1 MLTSHHARS
10 QRTLAS
16 ALAIRLPFDGANIS
30 LGLSW
35 LVLLPLGIW
44 AIATLYVTVLGAFLD
59 QAQTWLVALLIGAL
73 LVLSLIVHSLA
84 HVGTARLVG
93 AELPARI
100 PLYAFGDAAQVWP
113 AAASAWQEALI
124 AGAGPFAN
132 LLLAGVAYLLW
143 NAQLHPYLNV
153 SMPFLALFNAG
164 LAILNL
170 TPGYPLD
177 GGRLTRAL
185 AWGLLGR
192 PAEGARLARSL
203 GFLVS
208 AALAGWGIFLI
219 AQRVRFGLQT
229 GGANLVAA
237 ALLLLALAA
246 APTWQWDRSLP
257 APGHGDR
264 LLPAAGRAGRTLLAT
279 ISILVLLVVA
289 SSIVPTDSGLEA
301 PGVAL
306 AVESMV
312 QVPPEHA
319 HPSAGSFILTTVIQQ
334 TPITIGEWAYARLD
348 PALKIVPPEQIVPS
362 NTTPQQQAQQGFRML
377 DESETTAVVVGLR
390 LAGYDVP
397 AAGKGAAVDSVLP
410 ESPSQ
415 GFLQPGDV
423 ITGVDGQPVA
433 TTADLIRLIGRQ
445 QAGDSVHLQ
454 TMRAGAQREVA
465 VRLLPP
471 AAPGGS
477 ARLGITVESAGLDYK
492 LPFPVKIVPQKIV
505 GGPSAGLI
513 FTLAVYDALTPGD
526 LTGGRK
532 IAGTGTINL
541 DGAVGP
547 IGGVEQKVAAAE
559 NAGATYFLS
568 PAENYA
574 AARSVARRIQ
584 VIEVTSAGQAIRF
597 LAGLPA
603 ASK

>member
-1 MLTSHHARS
+1 MLTSHLTRS
-10 QRTLAS
+10 HRTPASGLAV
-16 ALAIRLPFDGANIS
+16 ILPFGGAHIS

-35 LVLLPLGIW
+35 LLFLPLGIW
-44 AIATLYVTVLGAFLD
+44 AIATQYVTVLGAFFD

-73 LVLSLIVHSLA
+73 LVLSLVLHSLA
-84 HVGTARLVG
+84 HAWTARLVG
-93 AELPARI
+93 AEMPDRI

-113 AAASAWQEALI
+113 AAASPWQEALI
-124 AGAGPFAN
+124 AGAGPVAN
-132 LLLAGVAYLLW
+132 LLLAGIGYLLW

-153 SMPFLALFNAG
+153 SMPFLGLLNAC

-192 PAEGARLARSL
+192 PAEGPGLARNL
-203 GFLVS
+203 GYLVS
-208 AALAGWGIFLI
+208 ASLAGWGIILI
-219 AQRVRFGLQT
+219 AQRLRFGLQT
-229 GGANLVAA
+229 GGANLLAA
-237 ALLLLALAA
+237 ALFLLVLAV
-246 APTWQWDRSLP
+246 APAWQWNRPLP
-257 APGHGDR
+257 TPGQGVR
-264 LLPAAGRAGRTLLAT
+264 PLSAASRTRRMLLVA
-279 ISILVLLVVA
+279 ILIVVLLIVA
-289 SSIVPTDSGLEA
+289 SSIVPTDRGLEA

-348 PALKIVPPEQIVPS
+348 PAMKIVPPAQIVPP
-362 NTTPQQQAQQGFRML
+362 NTTPQQQAQQGFQML
-377 DESETTAVVVGLR
+377 DESKTTAVVVGLR

-397 AAGKGAAVDSVLP
+397 AAGKGAAVDSVLA
-410 ESPSQ
+410 ESLSQ
-415 GFLQPGDV
+415 GLLKPGD
-423 ITGVDGQPVA
+423 IIIGVNGQPVA
-433 TTADLIRLIGRQ
+433 TTADLIRLVGLQ
-445 QAGDSVHLQ
+445 NTGDTVHLQ
-454 TMRAGAQREVA
+454 TLRSGARRELD

-477 ARLGITVESAGLDYK
+477 PRLGITVESAGLDYK

-505 GGPSAGLI
+505 GGPSAGLM
-513 FTLAVYDALTPGD
+513 FALAVYDALTPGD
-526 LTGGRK
+526 LTGGRR
-532 IAGTGTINL
+532 IAGTGTIGL

-574 AARSVARRIQ
+574 AAHAVARRIQ
-584 VIEVTSAGQAIRF
+584 VIEVTSAEQAIRF

-603 ASK
+603 AIK